1 MKQFLFLLKGVLYV
15 TVRLER
21 FFSQMKLPA
30 HYINIIDLQMLI
42 DRPQHQNMRE
52 RENEFS
58 EISIFM
64 SLVVNGARTERK

>member
-1 MKQFLFLLKGVLYV
+1 
-15 TVRLER
+15 
-21 FFSQMKLPA
+21 MKLPA